1 MLILDTIRISARSF
15 KNNRLRTFL
24 TIMGIS
30 VGIAS
35 IFFLVSLGY
44 GFQKVVLE
52 RIATSDSLLSLDV
65 YPQIGEDGEANVIL
79 SDDLGEI
86 EGVNGI
92 VKTAPVIT
100 QKFKVHSGEY
110 TTDAKVNITDTD
122 FFKLEGIAIQN
133 GEIMNNESRN
143 EAVVSSAVL
152 DLLHIDANKF
162 EGKEIIVDIST
173 LSEKEREN
181 EERENIREKK
191 YKIVGLINDKSKA
204 NIYVTSQ
211 SVSDFG
217 FNYFNRIKIKVASE
231 GEIDP
236 VRRTLME
243 KGYIVSAISDTVD
256 QTRKIFKVIQIV
268 LLSFGMLA
276 LVVSA
281 IGMFN
286 TMTISLLERTQEI
299 AIMKSLGA
307 SATDIWGM
315 FLTESVLI
323 GFLGGTLGIGI
334 GFMMTEFFNFLLNF
348 VARNFGGMS
357 VDIFY
362 IPFWFIAF
370 IIVFSTVVGL
380 VTGFYPAKRAAAL
393 DTLEALRYK

>member
-65 YPQIGEDGEANVIL
+65 YPQVTDKGEAGIIL
-79 SDDLGEI
+79 SSDLDKI
-86 EGVNGI
+86 QDISGI

-100 QKFKVHSGEY
+100 QKFKIHSGEY
-110 TTDAKVNITDTD
+110 TTDAKVNITDMD
-122 FFKLEGIAIQN
+122 FFKLEGIAIQS
-133 GEIMNNESRN
+133 GEIMNNESQN
-143 EAVVSSAVL
+143 EAVVTSAVL
-152 DLLHIDANKF
+152 DLLHIDSNKF
-162 EGKEIIVDIST
+162 EGKEITIDIST
-173 LSEKEREN
+173 LSEAEREN
-181 EERENIREKK
+181 EESDNIKEKK
-191 YKIVGLINDKSKA
+191 YKIVGLINDRAKA
-204 NIYVTSQ
+204 NIYVTSR
-211 SVSDFG
+211 SVSNFG
-217 FNYFNRIKIKVASE
+217 FDYFNRIKIKVSGE

-236 VRRTLME
+236 VRRSLME
-243 KGYIVSAISDTVD
+243 EGYIVSAISDTVD

-276 LVVSA
+276 LIVSA

-334 GFMMTEFFNFLLNF
+334 GFLGTEVFNFLLNF

-362 IPFWFIAF
+362 IPFWFVVF

>member
-1 MLILDTIRISARSF
+1 MLALDTIRISSRSF

-65 YPQIGEDGEANVIL
+65 YPEISKNGKNNVIL
-79 SDDLGEI
+79 SDDLDEI
-86 EGVNGI
+86 EKVDGVD
-92 VKTAPVIT
+92 KTAPVIT
-100 QKFKVHSGEY
+100 QKFKVHSGEF
-110 TTDAKVNITDTD
+110 TTDVKVNIVDKD
-122 FFKLEGIAIQN
+122 FFRLEGIAIQD
-133 GEIMNNESRN
+133 GEFIEENSKNET
-143 EAVVSSAVL
+143 VVTSAVL
-152 DLLHIDANKF
+152 DLLHIDSNKF
-162 EGKEIIVDIST
+162 KGKEMSIDIST
-173 LSEKEREN
+173 LSEDEREN
-181 EERENIREKK
+181 ADDKTKEKT
-191 YKIVGLINDKSKA
+191 YRVVGLINDKSKA
-204 NIYVTSQ
+204 NVYISNS
-211 SVSDFG
+211 SVSDMG
-217 FNYFNRIKIKVASE
+217 FNYFNRIKIKVSSE
-231 GEIDP
+231 NEIDP
-236 VRRTLME
+236 VRKTLME
-243 KGYIVSAISDTVD
+243 KGYTVSAISDTVD

-307 SATDIWGM
+307 SALDIWSM
-315 FLTESVLI
+315 FLTESLLI
-323 GFLGGTLGIGI
+323 GFFGGTLGIGI
-334 GFMMTEFFNFLLNF
+334 GFFGTEVFNFLLNF
-348 VARNFGGMS
+348 LAKNFGGIS

-362 IPFWFIAF
+362 MPLWFVIF
-370 IIVFSTVVGL
+370 IIVFSTIVGL

-393 DTLEALRYK
+393 NTLEALRYK

>member
-1 MLILDTIRISARSF
+1 MLALDTIRISARSF

-24 TIMGIS
+24 TVTGIS

-52 RIATSDSLLSLDV
+52 RIATSDSLLSIDV
-65 YPQIGEDGEANVIL
+65 YPKVDKNGGAGVI
-79 SDDLGEI
+79 SDKDLPEI
-86 EGVNGI
+86 EKVDGI
-92 VKTAPVIT
+92 LKMAPIIT
-100 QKFKVHSGEY
+100 QKFKIHSSDF
-110 TTDAKVNITDTD
+110 TTEAKVNIVNAD
-122 FFKLEGIAIQN
+122 FFKLEGIAIQKGDIFSDESKN
-133 GEIMNNESRN
+133 EI
-143 EAVVSSAVL
+143 VVTTSVL
-152 DLLHIDANKF
+152 DLLHIDSSDFRN
-162 EGKEIIVDIST
+162 KEIIIDVST
-173 LSEKEREN
+173 LTD
-181 EERENIREKK
+181 EERENAKEDKTVEKK
-191 YKIVGLINDKSKA
+191 YRIVGMINDKSKA
-204 NIYVTSQ
+204 NVYVSSA
-211 SVSDFG
+211 SVSELG
-217 FNYFNRIKIKVASE
+217 FDYFNRIKIRVDSE
-231 GEIDP
+231 GKIGS
-236 VRRTLME
+236 VRDNITQ

-276 LVVSA
+276 LIVSA

-307 SATDIWGM
+307 SAQDIWGM

-323 GFLGGTLGIGI
+323 GFLGGTIGI
-334 GFMMTEFFNFLLNF
+334 VIGFGGTEIFNLMLNLI
-348 VARNFGGMS
+348 AENFGGIS

-362 IPFWFIAF
+362 IPLWFVLF
-370 IIVFSTVVGL
+370 IVIFSTVVGL

>member
-1 MLILDTIRISARSF
+1 MLALDTIRISARSF

-24 TIMGIS
+24 TVTGIS

-52 RIATSDSLLSLDV
+52 RIATSDSLLSIDV
-65 YPQIGEDGEANVIL
+65 YPKVDKNGGAGVI
-79 SDDLGEI
+79 SDKDLPEI
-86 EGVNGI
+86 EKVEGVL
-92 VKTAPVIT
+92 KMAPIIT
-100 QKFKVHSGEY
+100 QKFKIHSSDF
-110 TTDAKVNITDTD
+110 TTEAKVNIVNAD
-122 FFKLEGIAIQN
+122 FFKLEGIVVQKGDVFSDESKN
-133 GEIMNNESRN
+133 EI
-143 EAVVSSAVL
+143 VVTSSVL
-152 DLLHIDANKF
+152 DLLHIDSSDFRN
-162 EGKEIIVDIST
+162 KEIVIDIST
-173 LSEKEREN
+173 LTD
-181 EERENIREKK
+181 EERENSKEDETVEKK
-191 YKIVGLINDKSKA
+191 YRVIGMINDKSKA
-204 NIYVTSQ
+204 NVYVSSA
-211 SVSDFG
+211 SVNELG
-217 FNYFNRIKIKVASE
+217 FDYFNRIKIRVDSE
-231 GEIDP
+231 GKIGS
-236 VRRTLME
+236 VRDNITQ

-256 QTRKIFKVIQIV
+256 QTRKIFKVIQVV

-276 LVVSA
+276 LIVSA

-307 SATDIWGM
+307 SAQDIWGM

-323 GFLGGTLGIGI
+323 GFLGGAIGI
-334 GFMMTEFFNFLLNF
+334 VIGFGGTEVFNLMLNLI
-348 VARNFGGMS
+348 AENFGGIS

-362 IPFWFIAF
+362 IPLWFVIF
-370 IIVFSTVVGL
+370 IVIFSTVVGL